1 MKDIL
6 ICFDLDG
13 LYFTSESFQRFKETL
28 APDIEK
34 EKRDFVL
41 ALSDEMKAFKLGNIS
56 EEEYRE
62 RVKKELGLSC
72 SLEEIYTKLR
82 DSYEVNPDVVQ
93 LANNLKDKGYKIGI
107 CSNNF
112 VTRIRELDKKFHF
125 LDDFDVHIFSYE
137 VGAMKPD
144 TKIFQVLIEK
154 SWLSAEQIIYSDD
167 DEKKLSWA
175 RNLWIQTFVFHDFD
189 EFVQDV
195 KNCWVKI

>member
-154 SWLSAEQIIYSDD
+154 S
-167 DEKKLSWA
+167 
-175 RNLWIQTFVFHDFD
+175 
-189 EFVQDV
+189 
-195 KNCWVKI
+195 

>member
-1 MKDIL
+1 
-6 ICFDLDG
+6 
-13 LYFTSESFQRFKETL
+13 
-28 APDIEK
+28 
-34 EKRDFVL
+34 
-41 ALSDEMKAFKLGNIS
+41 KLGNIS

-154 SWLSAEQIIYSDD
+154 SGLSAEQIIYSDD
-167 DEKKLSWA
+167 DEKKLSGA
-175 RNLWIQTFVFHDFD
+175 RNLGIQTFVFHDFD

-195 KNCWVKI
+195 KNCGVKI